1 VLQDG
6 LPTFMTDSAWFY
18 RQEET
23 IEGPVPLEALLR
35 LLVDEAITLATPVR
49 EATSARWQPISA
61 VGPIREQ
68 VLGALRARA
77 QARPRPHPRLATPSD
92 DQGADDTDEPI
103 GPSAALPRRLAA
115 GAIDTVFV
123 LALTVGCLLVPWLG
137 FESADPEGSLVRAAV
152 IAAIVGWGYF
162 TLQALSGAHATL
174 GQTVLDLTITDSDGA
189 PLDLAGASL
198 HYLLSLLSV
207 LALGAGY
214 LAALADPHRRTL
226 HERVARTWVADRFL

>member
-1 VLQDG
+1 
-6 LPTFMTDSAWFY
+6 MSDSAWFY
-18 RQEET
+18 RQQDT
-23 IEGPVPLEALLR
+23 VEGPVPLEDLLR
-35 LLVDEAITLATPVR
+35 LLVEDGITLATPVR

-68 VLGALRARA
+68 VLAALRARA
-77 QARPRPHPRLATPSD
+77 QARPRPQDTAGAPDGTPTGD
-92 DQGADDTDEPI
+92 DPNEPI
-103 GPSAALPRRLAA
+103 GPSSALPRRLTAA
-115 GAIDTVFV
+115 AIDTVFV

-152 IAAIVGWGYF
+152 IATIIGWAYF

-174 GQTVLDLTITDSDGA
+174 GQTVLDITVTDIDGEPLT
-189 PLDLAGASL
+189 LAGASL

-214 LAALADPHRRTL
+214 LAAMADPYRRTL
-226 HERVARTWVADRFL
+226 HERLARTWVADRFL